1 MENKKTKLTISG
13 ITKKSIQ
20 NIENAKTE
28 KDAKKIAFSIANSP
42 LVKTTF
48 AGEDPNWGRIIMAI
62 GKSQVQ
68 INTNKINIS
77 FGENKVVEKGELSK
91 EYNEVELK
99 EFMKNE
105 KIDLKID
112 LKMGSKKFI
121 AYTMDLTNKY
131 IEINSDY
138 RS

>member
-1 MENKKTKLTISG
+1 
-13 ITKKSIQ
+13 
-20 NIENAKTE
+20 
-28 KDAKKIAFSIANSP
+28 
-42 LVKTTF
+42 
-48 AGEDPNWGRIIMAI
+48 MAI

-68 INTNKINIS
+68 INTNKVNIS

-121 AYTMDLTNKY
+121 AYTMDLTKKY
-131 IEINSDY
+131 IDINADY